1 MKKNK
6 ISKNWIN
13 RQRRDIYIKKSKLEG
28 YRSRAVYKLEEI
40 NQKFKIF
47 RNGTSVLDLG
57 AAPGSWTQYI
67 SKNYK
72 NIKLA
77 SIDLKKFDEINNV
90 FQITGD
96 FTEIIYKQKISNFFQ
111 GKIDVVVSDMAVNT
125 TGNKDIDSIVT
136 GELCIEALNFA
147 TEILKENGQFVAK
160 IFMGSS
166 FNEILSIAKKKFKET
181 NIFKPPASRKESK
194 ESFIICKFLKD
205 EVKK

>member
-13 RQRRDIYIKKSKLEG
+13 RQRRDVYVRKSKIEG

-47 RNGTSVLDLG
+47 YNGASVLDLG

-67 SKNYK
+67 SINYK

-77 SIDLKKFDEINNV
+77 SIDLKKFDKVENV

-96 FTEIIYKQKISNFFQ
+96 FTEDIYKQKILNFFQ
-111 GKIDVVVSDMAVNT
+111 GKIDIIISDMAVNT
-125 TGNKDIDSIVT
+125 TGNKNLDSIQT
-136 GELCIEALNFA
+136 SELCLDAMRFSKEV
-147 TEILKENGQFVAK
+147 LKKNGIFVSK
-160 IFMGSS
+160 IFVGST
-166 FNEILSIAKKKFKET
+166 FNEIIDETKK
-181 NIFKPPASRKESK
+181 IFKRNKVFKPKASRKESK
-194 ESFIICKFLKD
+194 ESFIVCSVLR
-205 EVKK
+205 

>member
-6 ISKNWIN
+6 NSKNWIN
-13 RQRRDIYIKKSKLEG
+13 RQRRDIYVRKSKIEG

-47 RNGTSVLDLG
+47 FNGASVLDLG

-77 SIDLKKFDEINNV
+77 SIDLEKFDKIENA

-96 FTEIIYKQKISNFFQ
+96 FTEDIYKEKILNFFQ
-111 GKIDVVVSDMAVNT
+111 DKIDIVVSDMAVNT
-125 TGNKDIDSIVT
+125 TGIKNLDSIKTSELCLDAMRFSKDI
-136 GELCIEALNFA
+136 
-147 TEILKENGQFVAK
+147 LKKDGIFVSK
-160 IFMGSS
+160 IFVGST
-166 FNEILSIAKKKFKET
+166 FNEIIEESKK
-181 NIFKPPASRKESK
+181 IFKKNKVYKPKASRKESK
-194 ESFIICKFLKD
+194 ESFIVCSVLR
-205 EVKK
+205 

>member
-13 RQRRDIYIKKSKLEG
+13 RQRKDIYVRKSKIEG

-47 RNGTSVLDLG
+47 FKGASVLDLG

-77 SIDLKKFDEINNV
+77 SIDLEKFDEIGNV

-96 FTEIIYKQKISNFFQ
+96 FTEDIYKEKILNFFQ
-111 GKIDVVVSDMAVNT
+111 DKIDIVVSDMAVNT
-125 TGNKDIDSIVT
+125 TGNKNLDSIQT
-136 GELCIEALNFA
+136 SELCLDAMHFSKEV
-147 TEILKENGQFVAK
+147 LKNDGTFISK
-160 IFMGSS
+160 IFVGST
-166 FNEILSIAKKKFKET
+166 FNEIITESKK
-181 NIFKPPASRKESK
+181 IFKKSKVFKPSASRKESK
-194 ESFIICKFLKD
+194 ESFIICSMLR
-205 EVKK
+205 

>member
-13 RQRRDIYIKKSKLEG
+13 RQRKDIYVRKSKIEG

-47 RNGTSVLDLG
+47 HNGASVLDLG

-77 SIDLKKFDEINNV
+77 SIDLEKFDEIGNV

-96 FTEIIYKQKISNFFQ
+96 FTEDIYKEKILNFFQ
-111 GKIDVVVSDMAVNT
+111 DKIDIVVSDMAVNT
-125 TGNKDIDSIVT
+125 TGNKNLDSIQT
-136 GELCIEALNFA
+136 SELCLDAMRFSKD
-147 TEILKENGQFVAK
+147 ILKKDGIFVSK
-160 IFMGSS
+160 IFVGST
-166 FNEILSIAKKKFKET
+166 FNEIIEESKK
-181 NIFKPPASRKESK
+181 IFKKNKVYKPKASRKESK
-194 ESFIICKFLKD
+194 ESFIFCSVLR
-205 EVKK
+205 

>member
-13 RQRRDIYIKKSKLEG
+13 RQRKDIYVRKSKIEG

-47 RNGTSVLDLG
+47 HNGASVLDLG

-67 SKNYK
+67 LKNYK

-77 SIDLKKFDEINNV
+77 SIDLEKFDEIGNV

-96 FTEIIYKQKISNFFQ
+96 FTEDIYKEKILNFFQ
-111 GKIDVVVSDMAVNT
+111 DKIDIVVSDMAVNT
-125 TGNKDIDSIVT
+125 TGNKNLDSIQT
-136 GELCIEALNFA
+136 SELCLDAMRFSKD
-147 TEILKENGQFVAK
+147 ILKKDGIFVSK
-160 IFMGSS
+160 IFVGST
-166 FNEILSIAKKKFKET
+166 FNEIIEESKK
-181 NIFKPPASRKESK
+181 IFKKNKVFKPKASRKESK
-194 ESFIICKFLKD
+194 ESFIVCGMLR
-205 EVKK
+205 

>member
-13 RQRRDIYIKKSKLEG
+13 RQRRDIYVRKSKIEG

-47 RNGTSVLDLG
+47 HNGAFVLDLG

-67 SKNYK
+67 AKNYK

-77 SIDLKKFDEINNV
+77 SIDLKKFDQVENT

-96 FTEIIYKQKISNFFQ
+96 FTEDIYKQKILNFFQ
-111 GKIDVVVSDMAVNT
+111 DRIDIIISDMAVNT
-125 TGNKDIDSIVT
+125 TGNKNLDSIQT
-136 GELCIEALNFA
+136 SELCLNAMRFSK
-147 TEILKENGQFVAK
+147 EVLKKNGIFVSK
-160 IFMGSS
+160 IFVGST
-166 FNEILSIAKKKFKET
+166 FNEIIDESKK
-181 NIFKPPASRKESK
+181 IFKKNKVFKPNASRKESK
-194 ESFIICKFLKD
+194 ESFIICSVLR
-205 EVKK
+205 

>member
-13 RQRRDIYIKKSKLEG
+13 RQRKDIYVRKSKIEG

-47 RNGTSVLDLG
+47 HNGVSVLDLG

-77 SIDLKKFDEINNV
+77 AIDLKKFDEVENT

-96 FTEIIYKQKISNFFQ
+96 FTEDIYKQKILNFFKT
-111 GKIDVVVSDMAVNT
+111 KIDIVVSDMAVNT
-125 TGNKDIDSIVT
+125 TGNKNLDSIQT
-136 GELCIEALNFA
+136 SELCLDCLLY
-147 TEILKENGQFVAK
+147 TSPSPRDRG
-160 IFMGSS
+160 
-166 FNEILSIAKKKFKET
+166 
-181 NIFKPPASRKESK
+181 
-194 ESFIICKFLKD
+194 
-205 EVKK
+205 

>member
-13 RQRRDIYIKKSKLEG
+13 KQRRDVYVRKSKIEG

-47 RNGTSVLDLG
+47 HNGAYVLDLG

-77 SIDLKKFDEINNV
+77 SIDLKKFDEIDNT

-96 FTEIIYKQKISNFFQ
+96 FTDAIYKQKILNFFQ
-111 GKIDVVVSDMAVNT
+111 GKIDVIISDMAVNT
-125 TGNKDIDSIVT
+125 TGNKNLDSIQT
-136 GELCIEALNFA
+136 SELCLDAMRFSK
-147 TEILKENGQFVAK
+147 EILKKNGVFVSK
-160 IFMGSS
+160 IFVGST
-166 FNEILSIAKKKFKET
+166 FNEIIDESKLIYKKIKV
-181 NIFKPPASRKESK
+181 FKPRASRKESK
-194 ESFIICKFLKD
+194 ESFIVCSVLR
-205 EVKK
+205 

>member
-13 RQRRDIYIKKSKLEG
+13 RQRRDIYVRKSKVEG

-47 RNGTSVLDLG
+47 HHGANVLDLG

-72 NIKLA
+72 NIKIA
-77 SIDLKKFDEINNV
+77 SIDLIKFDEIKNT

-96 FTEIIYKQKISNFFQ
+96 FTEDIYKQKILNFFKT
-111 GKIDVVVSDMAVNT
+111 KIDIVVSDMAVNT
-125 TGNKDIDSIVT
+125 TGNKDLDSIQT
-136 GELCIEALNFA
+136 SELCLDAMRFSK
-147 TEILKENGQFVAK
+147 EILKTDGVFVSK
-160 IFMGSS
+160 IFVGST
-166 FNEILSIAKKKFKET
+166 FNEIIDESKK
-181 NIFKPPASRKESK
+181 IFKKNKVFKPNASRKESK
-194 ESFIICKFLKD
+194 ESFIICRLLI
-205 EVKK
+205 

>member
-13 RQRRDIYIKKSKLEG
+13 RQRRDIYVRKSKIEG

-47 RNGTSVLDLG
+47 RHGDSILDIG

-77 SIDLKKFDEINNV
+77 SIDLIKFDEIENV

-96 FTEIIYKQKISNFFQ
+96 FTNDIYKQKILNFFQ
-111 GKIDVVVSDMAVNT
+111 GKIDIVVSDMAVNT
-125 TGNKDIDSIVT
+125 TGNKNLDSIQT
-136 GELCIEALNFA
+136 SELCLDAMKFSKKV
-147 TEILKENGQFVAK
+147 LKKNGIFVSK
-160 IFMGSS
+160 IFVGST
-166 FNEILSIAKKKFKET
+166 FNEIIDESKK
-181 NIFKPPASRKESK
+181 IFKKNKVFKPNASRKESK
-194 ESFIICKFLKD
+194 ESFIICSMLR
-205 EVKK
+205 

>member
-13 RQRRDIYIKKSKLEG
+13 RQRKDIYVRKSKIEG

-47 RNGTSVLDLG
+47 HNGASVLDLG

-77 SIDLKKFDEINNV
+77 SIDLNKFDQIENT
-90 FQITGD
+90 FQIVGD
-96 FTEIIYKQKISNFFQ
+96 FTENIYKQKILNFFK
-111 GKIDVVVSDMAVNT
+111 GKIDIVISDMAVNT
-125 TGNKDIDSIVT
+125 TGNKDLDSIQT
-136 GELCIEALNFA
+136 SELCLDAMRFSKEV
-147 TEILKENGQFVAK
+147 LKKKGTFVSK
-160 IFMGSS
+160 IFIGST
-166 FNEILSIAKKKFKET
+166 FNEIIDESKK
-181 NIFKPPASRKESK
+181 IFKKNKVFKPSASRKESK
-194 ESFIICKFLKD
+194 ESFIVCGVLR
-205 EVKK
+205 